1 MSALNGKMRRV
12 VRHNR
17 LRSKISGTAKRPRL
31 AVFRSISHIYAQLI
45 DDVEGST
52 ITAASSLE
60 NELKDKD
67 KDKDSGKIS
76 ISKVVGESIGRR
88 AAEKGIS
95 EIVFDRG
102 GYKYHGRIKAVAEGA
117 REAGLKF

>member
-1 MSALNGKMRRV
+1 MSASNGKMRRV

-31 AVFRSISHIYAQLI
+31 AVFRSISYIYAQLI

>member
-12 VRHNR
+12 VRHKR
-17 LRSKISGTAKRPRL
+17 LRSKISGTAERPRL
-31 AVFRSISHIYAQLI
+31 AVYRSISHIYAQLI